1 MEAESNII
9 GGGASIM
16 NENVNIASKLYAHKK
31 LRFSLILLFNGI
43 TKLKEIRFFSSN
55 NHILQTDTSM
65 LDYLQINKI
74 HNKILN
80 FLSTLIR

>member
-43 TKLKEIRFFSSN
+43 TKLKEMFFIIIMYFKQIHQCWTICKSFSFTLG
-55 NHILQTDTSM
+55 LQTV
-65 LDYLQINKI
+65 
-74 HNKILN
+74 
-80 FLSTLIR
+80 